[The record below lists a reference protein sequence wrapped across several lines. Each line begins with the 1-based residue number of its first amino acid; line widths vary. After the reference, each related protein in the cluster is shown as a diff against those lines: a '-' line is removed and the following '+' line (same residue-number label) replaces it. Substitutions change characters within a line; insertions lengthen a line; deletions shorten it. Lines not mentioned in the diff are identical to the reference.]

1 MFSFQNRALL
11 RVANHLEVKK
21 TVDAFK
27 AKHKGKEDIIKT
39 IIEQL
44 GKKQR
49 IKDAKVKQKKRAL
62 EKAAKRNP
70 NKIKLDKRPADQN
83 SDPQDEN
90 SKQMAVESSKNSD
103 NGEDEES
110 QEESEEESEVDDE
123 DSASEMTEDM
133 AEKMNIDSCDE
144 AADSLPPPKKQLT
157 SAPGKHKKAAATP
170 PKNKRS
176 GEMEIKTIDMGKESD
191 VSSDVSSD
199 EDENVTT
206 SGKTLSLHQAI

>member
-1 MFSFQNRALL
+1 MFSFQSRALL

-90 SKQMAVESSKNSD
+90 GKQMAVESSKNSD
-103 NGEDEES
+103 NGDDEES
-110 QEESEEESEVDDE
+110 QEESEDDDE

-144 AADSLPPPKKQLT
+144 AADSLPPPKKQQT
-157 SAPGKHKKAAATP
+157 SPPGKHKKAAAAP

-176 GEMEIKTIDMGKESD
+176 GDMEIKTIDMGKESD

-199 EDENVTT
+199 EDDNVTT
-206 SGKTLSLHQAI
+206 SGRTLRLHQAL

>member
-70 NKIKLDKRPADQN
+70 NKWNQ
-83 SDPQDEN
+83 
-90 SKQMAVESSKNSD
+90 
-103 NGEDEES
+103 
-110 QEESEEESEVDDE
+110 QEIFY
-123 DSASEMTEDM
+123 
-133 AEKMNIDSCDE
+133 N
-144 AADSLPPPKKQLT
+144 
-157 SAPGKHKKAAATP
+157 
-170 PKNKRS
+170 NF
-176 GEMEIKTIDMGKESD
+176 
-191 VSSDVSSD
+191 
-199 EDENVTT
+199 N
-206 SGKTLSLHQAI
+206 

>member
-1 MFSFQNRALL
+1 MYISTHQIILCRILWVDYLFKTYHNHCHQRVFSFQNRALL

-83 SDPQDEN
+83 IDPLIRGHHCKKMLPN
-90 SKQMAVESSKNSD
+90 CRSS
-103 NGEDEES
+103 
-110 QEESEEESEVDDE
+110 
-123 DSASEMTEDM
+123 
-133 AEKMNIDSCDE
+133 
-144 AADSLPPPKKQLT
+144 
-157 SAPGKHKKAAATP
+157 
-170 PKNKRS
+170 
-176 GEMEIKTIDMGKESD
+176 
-191 VSSDVSSD
+191 
-199 EDENVTT
+199 
-206 SGKTLSLHQAI
+206 